1 MGLNDVFDK
10 GGMMKKKGK
19 REEKKKNMGES
30 HSGCCLW
37 CWDSMPIYTA
47 GGKVTSLV
55 CVCVCGRSALALRF
69 SEGVWHYCWKALQQ
83 GKVIYF

>member
-30 HSGCCLW
+30 HYGCCLW

-55 CVCVCGRSALALRF
+55 CVCVCVCVCV
-69 SEGVWHYCWKALQQ
+69 EGQH
-83 GKVIYF
+83 

>member
-30 HSGCCLW
+30 HYGCCLW

-55 CVCVCGRSALALRF
+55 CVCV
-69 SEGVWHYCWKALQQ
+69 WKVSTSFTLLKWR
-83 GKVIYF
+83 GEVMCSILNSSRKVRL

>member
-19 REEKKKNMGES
+19 REEEKNMGES
-30 HSGCCLW
+30 HYGCCHW
-37 CWDSMPIYTA
+37 CRDSMPIYTA

-55 CVCVCGRSALALRF
+55 CVCV
-69 SEGVWHYCWKALQQ
+69 EGDVMCSILNSSR
-83 GKVIYF
+83 KVRP